1 MGLYLIFGIIGLR
14 TLGGKFWS
22 CNDASVTYR
31 WQCVGTYLNEARC
44 HVPVGPRLYAW
55 KTTP

>member
-31 WQCVGTYLNEARC
+31 WQCVGTYLNEARRYARELL
-44 HVPVGPRLYAW
+44 PRLPD
-55 KTTP
+55 KHT